1 MRSSQC
7 NAEWRSGNAEL
18 LFVIYRTL
26 SENKKVLPIH
36 SVDSNHEQMTEIPE
50 PQSEIRNLRVAAIGV
65 GSLGRHHARNF
76 AELLRERRIGSVT
89 VCDSNGEVA
98 AKVAA
103 DNGLDRSVTDWRELL
118 GSVDAVSI
126 ATPTET
132 HCNIAV
138 PFLES
143 GVHVLVEKPIALTL
157 QEADKMIA
165 AAKGSGAKL
174 MVGQLERFNPAM
186 VALRPHV
193 TQPLYFEIHRVS
205 PFPNRSLDV
214 DVVLDVMIHDLD
226 AVQWLVGEDVKVT
239 AIHAVGIPVI
249 SDKVDAANARI
260 EFENGAVA
268 NITASRI
275 GTEKIRKTRFYQTN
289 AYVVLDYA
297 TKFASLTSLNP
308 EASHPLLG
316 ISINRLEINDVE
328 PLRAE
333 IKAFLDSIER
343 DVDPPVTGADGRR
356 ALALAAGVLE
366 KIDAHASRVFAKSRD

>member
-1 MRSSQC
+1 M
-7 NAEWRSGNAEL
+7 
-18 LFVIYRTL
+18 
-26 SENKKVLPIH
+26 
-36 SVDSNHEQMTEIPE
+36 PE
-50 PQSEIRNLRVAAIGV
+50 PRTPHAALRIPHCAVIGV
-65 GSLGRHHARNF
+65 GSLGRHHARNY
-76 AELLRERRIGSVT
+76 AGLAREGRVELVSI
-89 VCDSNGEVA
+89 CDSNPETGA
-98 AKVAA
+98 QVAA
-103 DNGLDRSVTDWRELL
+103 DNDCVRAVTDWRELL
-118 GSVDAVSI
+118 DEVDVVSI

-132 HCNIAV
+132 HCEIACA
-138 PFLES
+138 FLEK
-143 GVHVLVEKPIALTL
+143 GAHVLVEKPIALTL
-157 QEADKMIA
+157 DEADTMIA
-165 AAKGSGAKL
+165 AAEKSGAKL

-193 TQPLYFEIHRVS
+193 TTPLYFEIHRVS

-226 AVQWLVGEDVKVT
+226 AVQWLVGEDVKVS

-308 EASHPLLG
+308 NAVHPLLG

-333 IKAFLDSIER
+333 IIAFLDAIEN
-343 DVDPPVTGADGRR
+343 DVDPPVTGDDGRR
-356 ALALAAGVLE
+356 ALALAVGVLE
-366 KIDAHASRVFAKSRD
+366 KIDAHASRVFAK

>member
-1 MRSSQC
+1 M
-7 NAEWRSGNAEL
+7 AENG
-18 LFVIYRTL
+18 V
-26 SENKKVLPIH
+26 
-36 SVDSNHEQMTEIPE
+36 
-50 PQSEIRNLRVAAIGV
+50 LRVAAVGV
-65 GSLGRHHARNF
+65 GSLGRHHARNY
-76 AELLRERRIGSVT
+76 AELAAEGEVQLAG
-89 VCDSNGEVA
+89 VCDLDPVT
-98 AKVAA
+98 A
-103 DNGLDRSVTDWRELL
+103 DSISTAHSCPSFTDWRDLIGL
-118 GSVDAVSI
+118 VDAVSI

-132 HCNIAV
+132 HCEIACS
-138 PFLES
+138 FLDA

-157 QEADKMIA
+157 DEADRMISTA
-165 AAKGSGAKL
+165 ERSGAKL

-193 TQPLYFEIHRVS
+193 TTPLYFEIHRVS

-226 AVQWLVGEDVKVT
+226 AVQWLVGHKVK
-239 AIHAVGIPVI
+239 ASEIRAVGIPVI

-260 EFENGAVA
+260 EFENGTVA

-308 EASHPLLG
+308 GAAHPLAG
-316 ISINRLEINDVE
+316 ISINRLEVSDVE

-333 IKAFLDSIER
+333 IAAFLKCVRENET
-343 DVDPPVTGADGRR
+343 PPVTGDDGRR
-356 ALALAAGVLE
+356 ALELAVAVLE
-366 KIDAHASRVFAKSRD
+366 KIDQHRRRLDV

>member
-1 MRSSQC
+1 M
-7 NAEWRSGNAEL
+7 AENR
-18 LFVIYRTL
+18 
-26 SENKKVLPIH
+26 K
-36 SVDSNHEQMTEIPE
+36 
-50 PQSEIRNLRVAAIGV
+50 LRCAAIGV
-65 GSLGRHHARNF
+65 GSLGRHHARNYS
-76 AELLRERRIGSVT
+76 ELAREGRIEFVGA
-89 VCDSNGEVA
+89 CDINA
-98 AKVAA
+98 ATLAQIGK
-103 DNGLDRSVTDWRELL
+103 DNDCEAFSDWRELL
-118 GSVDAVSI
+118 DRTDVVSI

-132 HCNIAV
+132 HSEIACA
-138 PFLES
+138 FLEN
-143 GVHVLVEKPIALTL
+143 GKHVLVEKPIALTL
-157 QEADKMIA
+157 TEADKMIA
-165 AAKGSGAKL
+165 AAVRSGAKL

-193 TQPLYFEIHRVS
+193 TKPLYFEIHRVS

-226 AVQWLVGEDVKVT
+226 AVQWLVGEDIKVS

-268 NITASRI
+268 NITASRV

-297 TKFASLTSLNP
+297 TKFSSLTSLNP

-316 ISINRLEINDVE
+316 ISINRLQIEDIE

-333 IKAFLDSIER
+333 ITSFLDAIEN
-343 DVDPPVTGADGRR
+343 DKTPAVSGADGKR
-356 ALALAAGVLE
+356 ALALAVGVLE
-366 KIDAHASRVFAKSRD
+366 RIEAHRHRLDV